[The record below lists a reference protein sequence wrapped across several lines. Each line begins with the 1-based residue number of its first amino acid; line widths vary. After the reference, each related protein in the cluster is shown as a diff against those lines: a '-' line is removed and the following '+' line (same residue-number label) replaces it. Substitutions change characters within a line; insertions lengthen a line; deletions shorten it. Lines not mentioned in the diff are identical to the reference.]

1 MLQYR
6 KKEHYQRC
14 NRMVKVPDTGLMNGG
29 SSPKTPK
36 SVCCSDMKA
45 FNRDQMDRDLTN
57 QGDFFPKLPVAKGVR
72 C

>member
-1 MLQYR
+1 
-6 KKEHYQRC
+6 
-14 NRMVKVPDTGLMNGG
+14 MVKVPDTGLMNGG